1 MTLFVVEVVMDQYL
15 EEVMICILLED
26 QIQIVIQIFKYD
38 SSFTHQNYRLQTD
51 KAKSFLAGS
60 YNFQVL
66 EIEVYTKQ

>member
-1 MTLFVVEVVMDQYL
+1 
-15 EEVMICILLED
+15 MICILLED

-60 YNFQVL
+60 YNFQVS